1 MISVNLNFG
10 KFSQSE
16 ECQTIIKK
24 NRISAHVESGDN
36 FFDNSNSQENIF
48 DLCWHSKIM
57 TKIDENAK
65 NKLMS

>member
-36 FFDNSNSQENIF
+36 FFDNSNSQENIY
-48 DLCWHSKIM
+48 DLC
-57 TKIDENAK
+57 
-65 NKLMS
+65 